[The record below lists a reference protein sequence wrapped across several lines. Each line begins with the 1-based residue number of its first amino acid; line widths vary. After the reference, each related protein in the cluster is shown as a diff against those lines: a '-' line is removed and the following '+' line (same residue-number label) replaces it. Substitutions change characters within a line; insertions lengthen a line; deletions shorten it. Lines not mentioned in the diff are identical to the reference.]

1 VSAVLGVQY
10 MFVVLV
16 TANNSRCP
24 QFLALEISVKLWLM
38 NIIDNIAILIPK
50 RKLKDIAKR

>member
-1 VSAVLGVQY
+1 

-24 QFLALEISVKLWLM
+24 QFLAMEISVKLWLM
-38 NIIDNIAILIPK
+38 NIIGNIAILIPK
-50 RKLKDIAKR
+50 QKLKDNVKR